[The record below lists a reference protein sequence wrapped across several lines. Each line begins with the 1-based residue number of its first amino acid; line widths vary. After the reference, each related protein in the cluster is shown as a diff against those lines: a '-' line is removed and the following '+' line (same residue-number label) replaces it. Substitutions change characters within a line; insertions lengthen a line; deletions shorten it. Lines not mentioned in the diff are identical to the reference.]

1 MSQKLFTE
9 LYFKSKNF
17 IIIALDPDAWN
28 DTVGIYNKLDSGR
41 LYKKVLVLTLPKGI
55 DISLYYEKY
64 GPENLKK
71 LLQTSTR
78 IKE

>member
-1 MSQKLFTE
+1 MSEKLFKE

-28 DTVGIYNKLDSGR
+28 DTVGIYNKLDAGR

-64 GPENLKK
+64 GKEHLGK
-71 LLQTSTR
+71 LLQTSKR